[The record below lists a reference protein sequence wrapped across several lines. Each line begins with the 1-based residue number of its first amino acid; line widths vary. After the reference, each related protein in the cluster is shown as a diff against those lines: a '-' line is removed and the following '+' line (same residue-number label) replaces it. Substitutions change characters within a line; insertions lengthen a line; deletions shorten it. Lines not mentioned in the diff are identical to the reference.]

1 MKLDRRHDRRVLNAD
16 ELRAVIRAAEA
27 SDSVQGVRP
36 VVLVVDDDHG
46 VRESFRLI
54 LEDRYEVLEAA
65 DGRQALERLRAS
77 PVDLVLLDIRLPE
90 MDGIEVL
97 ERMKAVD
104 DGVEVIL
111 VTAVK
116 TVRIAVDAMKLGAF
130 DYLTKPFDEDE
141 LLSLIRR
148 ALEKRSLE
156 REVAFLRSELA
167 RQHDFDELVGQHPE
181 MQKLYRLISQ
191 VARTT
196 TTVVITGESGT
207 GKELIA
213 RAIHRQGPRRDKPF
227 VAVNP
232 AALSDSLVE
241 SELFGHEKG
250 AFTGAYQRKLG
261 RFELAQ
267 GGTLFLDEISSLK
280 PELQAKLLRV
290 LQEREVERVGGT
302 RPVRIDARI
311 IVATNVDLRQAVA
324 DGKFREDLYYRL
336 NVVPV
341 AVPPL
346 RDRRDDVPL
355 LVAHFVR
362 RYTQAFNKRLEGL
375 TPEAL
380 KALHDYPWPGNV
392 RELQNVIE
400 RVVALVD
407 GPVVGL
413 NDIPLDLLL
422 PDSRARVRDTAM
434 LPLKQATDEFE
445 RQIVTR
451 VLERVHWNRS
461 EAARILGLHRN
472 SLQLMLARW
481 GLTGSGVD
489 D

>member
-1 MKLDRRHDRRVLNAD
+1 
-16 ELRAVIRAAEA
+16 
-27 SDSVQGVRP
+27 
-36 VVLVVDDDHG
+36 
-46 VRESFRLI
+46 
-54 LEDRYEVLEAA
+54 
-65 DGRQALERLRAS
+65 
-77 PVDLVLLDIRLPE
+77 
-90 MDGIEVL
+90 
-97 ERMKAVD
+97 
-104 DGVEVIL
+104 
-111 VTAVK
+111 
-116 TVRIAVDAMKLGAF
+116 MKLGAF

-413 NDIPLDLLL
+413 NDVPLDLLL

-481 GLTGSGVD
+481 GLTGSGAD

>member
-1 MKLDRRHDRRVLNAD
+1 MPGIGYAGSPCVHRS
-16 ELRAVIRAAEA
+16 RAATGSRRRDL
-27 SDSVQGVRP
+27 SDTVLGRMSGDDVLRP
-36 VVLVVDDDHG
+36 VALVVDDEES
-46 VRESFRLI
+46 VRESFRM
-54 LEDRYEVLEAA
+54 VLDQDYDVLDVP
-65 DGRQALERLRAS
+65 DGARALDIVRAHH
-77 PVDLVLLDIRLPE
+77 VDIVLLDIRLPE

-97 ERMKAVD
+97 ERIKAVD

-227 VAVNP
+227 EAVNP

-250 AFTGAYQRKLG
+250 AITGAYQRKLG

-290 LQEREVERVGGT
+290 LQERE
-302 RPVRIDARI
+302 
-311 IVATNVDLRQAVA
+311 
-324 DGKFREDLYYRL
+324 
-336 NVVPV
+336 
-341 AVPPL
+341 
-346 RDRRDDVPL
+346 
-355 LVAHFVR
+355 
-362 RYTQAFNKRLEGL
+362 
-375 TPEAL
+375 
-380 KALHDYPWPGNV
+380 
-392 RELQNVIE
+392 
-400 RVVALVD
+400 
-407 GPVVGL
+407 
-413 NDIPLDLLL
+413 
-422 PDSRARVRDTAM
+422 
-434 LPLKQATDEFE
+434 
-445 RQIVTR
+445 
-451 VLERVHWNRS
+451 
-461 EAARILGLHRN
+461 
-472 SLQLMLARW
+472 
-481 GLTGSGVD
+481 
-489 D
+489 

>member
-1 MKLDRRHDRRVLNAD
+1 MAL
-16 ELRAVIRAAEA
+16 RAAEA

-116 TVRIAVDAMKLGAF
+116 TVRIAVD
-130 DYLTKPFDEDE
+130 LTKPFDEDE

-167 RQHDFDELVGQHPE
+167 RRHDFDELVGQHPE
-181 MQKLYRLISQ
+181 MQKLYGLISQ

-324 DGKFREDLYYRL
+324 DGKF
-336 NVVPV
+336 
-341 AVPPL
+341 
-346 RDRRDDVPL
+346 
-355 LVAHFVR
+355 
-362 RYTQAFNKRLEGL
+362 
-375 TPEAL
+375 
-380 KALHDYPWPGNV
+380 
-392 RELQNVIE
+392 
-400 RVVALVD
+400 
-407 GPVVGL
+407 
-413 NDIPLDLLL
+413 
-422 PDSRARVRDTAM
+422 
-434 LPLKQATDEFE
+434 
-445 RQIVTR
+445 
-451 VLERVHWNRS
+451 
-461 EAARILGLHRN
+461 
-472 SLQLMLARW
+472 
-481 GLTGSGVD
+481 
-489 D
+489 

>member
-1 MKLDRRHDRRVLNAD
+1 MAL
-16 ELRAVIRAAEA
+16 RAAEA

-267 GGTLFLDEISSLK
+267 GGTLFLDEIASLK
-280 PELQAKLLRV
+280 PEMQAKLLRV
-290 LQEREVERVGGT
+290 LQERELERVGGT
-302 RPVRIDARI
+302 RTIRLDVRI
-311 IVATNVDLRQAVA
+311 VAASNVDLRQAV
-324 DGKFREDLYYRL
+324 DREVFRADLYYRF

-341 AVPPL
+341 TVPPL
-346 RDRRDDVPL
+346 RERRSDVPL
-355 LVAHFVR
+355 LVDHFIQ
-362 RYTQAFNKRLEGL
+362 RYTAELGKRIAGM

-380 KALHDYPWPGNV
+380 SALQEYPWPGNV

-400 RVVALVD
+400 RAVALVES
-407 GPVVGL
+407 GPIGL
-413 NDIPLDLLL
+413 NDLPTDVLL
-422 PDSRARVRDTAM
+422 PDHRLRVKQAEN
-434 LPLKQATDEFE
+434 LPLRTATDEFE
-445 RQIVTR
+445 RQIVLR
-451 VLERVHWNRS
+451 VLERVQWNRS
-461 EAARILGLHRN
+461 EASRILGIHRN
-472 SLQLMLARW
+472 SLKMKLKRW
-481 GLTGSGVD
+481 GVD
-489 D
+489 VSDDEA

>member
-1 MKLDRRHDRRVLNAD
+1 
-16 ELRAVIRAAEA
+16 
-27 SDSVQGVRP
+27 
-36 VVLVVDDDHG
+36 
-46 VRESFRLI
+46 
-54 LEDRYEVLEAA
+54 
-65 DGRQALERLRAS
+65 
-77 PVDLVLLDIRLPE
+77 
-90 MDGIEVL
+90 
-97 ERMKAVD
+97 
-104 DGVEVIL
+104 
-111 VTAVK
+111 
-116 TVRIAVDAMKLGAF
+116 
-130 DYLTKPFDEDE
+130 
-141 LLSLIRR
+141 
-148 ALEKRSLE
+148 
-156 REVAFLRSELA
+156 
-167 RQHDFDELVGQHPE
+167 
-181 MQKLYRLISQ
+181 
-191 VARTT
+191 
-196 TTVVITGESGT
+196 
-207 GKELIA
+207 
-213 RAIHRQGPRRDKPF
+213 
-227 VAVNP
+227 
-232 AALSDSLVE
+232 
-241 SELFGHEKG
+241 
-250 AFTGAYQRKLG
+250 
-261 RFELAQ
+261 
-267 GGTLFLDEISSLK
+267 
-280 PELQAKLLRV
+280 V

-380 KALHDYPWPGNV
+380 KALQDYPWPGNV

-413 NDIPLDLLL
+413 NDVPLDLLV
-422 PDSRARVRDTAM
+422 PDSRTRVRDTAM
-434 LPLKQATDEFE
+434 LPLKQASDEFE

-481 GLTGSGVD
+481 GLTGSGTD

>member
-1 MKLDRRHDRRVLNAD
+1 MAL
-16 ELRAVIRAAEA
+16 RAAEA

-104 DGVEVIL
+104 DRVEVIL

-148 ALEKRSLE
+148 ALEKRPLE
-156 REVAFLRSELA
+156 
-167 RQHDFDELVGQHPE
+167 
-181 MQKLYRLISQ
+181 
-191 VARTT
+191 
-196 TTVVITGESGT
+196 
-207 GKELIA
+207 
-213 RAIHRQGPRRDKPF
+213 
-227 VAVNP
+227 
-232 AALSDSLVE
+232 
-241 SELFGHEKG
+241 
-250 AFTGAYQRKLG
+250 
-261 RFELAQ
+261 
-267 GGTLFLDEISSLK
+267 

-413 NDIPLDLLL
+413 NDVPLDLLL

-434 LPLKQATDEFE
+434 LPLKHATDEFE
-445 RQIVTR
+445 RQLVTR
-451 VLERVHWNRS
+451 VLERAHWNRS
-461 EAARILGLHRN
+461 EAARILGLHRHP
-472 SLQLMLARW
+472 LP
-481 GLTGSGVD
+481 
-489 D
+489 

>member
-1 MKLDRRHDRRVLNAD
+1 MVAAGSCSAPGRGSRSWSATARANA
-16 ELRAVIRAAEA
+16 
-27 SDSVQGVRP
+27 
-36 VVLVVDDDHG
+36 
-46 VRESFRLI
+46 SFRLI

-167 RQHDFDELVGQHPE
+167 RRHDFDELVGQHPE

-280 PELQAKLLRV
+280 PELH
-290 LQEREVERVGGT
+290 
-302 RPVRIDARI
+302 
-311 IVATNVDLRQAVA
+311 
-324 DGKFREDLYYRL
+324 REDLYYRL